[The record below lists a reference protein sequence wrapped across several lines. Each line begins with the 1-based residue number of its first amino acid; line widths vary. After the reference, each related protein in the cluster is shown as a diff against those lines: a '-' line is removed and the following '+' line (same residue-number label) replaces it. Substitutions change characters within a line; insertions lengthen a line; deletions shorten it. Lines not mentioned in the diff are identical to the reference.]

1 MAHFKLSEL
10 PEQKESERQ
19 RDIKTVINEKRSL
32 MVRCKLLSDLIPN
45 EFVKDMKEMKEDKL
59 NEINRLLIGISTNL
73 SNIGGFCDKRTRE
86 KISSLK
92 RFLSVVMITPMGY
105 IQLKS
110 LLPIISGLEVNFNK
124 RPFKIINFSIP
135 GFINTKFER

>member
-1 MAHFKLSEL
+1 MSES
-10 PEQKESERQ
+10 PKQIESERQ
-19 RDIKTVINEKRSL
+19 KDITTVIKEKNSL
-32 MVRCKLLSDLIPN
+32 MVKCQLLSDLIPS
-45 EFVKDMKEMKEDKL
+45 EFIKDMKEIEEDKL
-59 NEINRLLIGISTNL
+59 KVVNRLLIGISTNL

-92 RFLSVVMITPMGY
+92 IILSTATITPMGY

-110 LLPIISGLEVNFNK
+110 LLPIISGLEVNFNR

-135 GFINTKFER
+135 GIFNTKLER